1 VAEAT
6 SWMIAI
12 RLRLIFAHSH
22 EPNRR
27 PKLSVNRIG
36 FDYSAM
42 LKFASLHLPNSTSFD
57 WRCPREKRSQGR
69 HSDDSGMDPAQ
80 SPPSAAI
87 SAVPGAVFSGSLD
100 GHLRAYS
107 TDNGKIIWDYDT
119 VREYQTVNG
128 MPLGG
133 S

>member
-1 VAEAT
+1 
-6 SWMIAI
+6 
-12 RLRLIFAHSH
+12 
-22 EPNRR
+22 
-27 PKLSVNRIG
+27 
-36 FDYSAM
+36 
-42 LKFASLHLPNSTSFD
+42 
-57 WRCPREKRSQGR
+57 
-69 HSDDSGMDPAQ
+69 MDPAQ